1 MNNKMNSH
9 NFQLS
14 HHNFG
19 LTTLPH
25 YGNSCGVSAVFTAL
39 GALGFESD
47 DKLIKMMLHWVTNN
61 IRHNYE
67 FGIAMMKKF
76 YLTDSGKVRDHNE
89 DSVTILKNA
98 NDEYLLIV
106 ADGMGGHRAGEV
118 ASSMVVNHFGQKFSS
133 LTTIGSKIDAINW
146 LKDNITEINTKIID
160 HTKTNPDSLGMG
172 TTTVLALVTKDYL
185 LFGNIG
191 DSSGFVY
198 KNGKLIKATKDHTLV
213 NLLVAAGDLTEEEA
227 KYHPKRN
234 VLMKALG
241 SSEVAELD
249 IFDVDT
255 NIDGILLCSD
265 GLTTMLTKEQIEK
278 VLNDK
283 DLEIEEKI
291 IKLIRKSNARGGTDN
306 ISIAYLVM
314 ESGEE

>member
-1 MNNKMNSH
+1 
-9 NFQLS
+9 
-14 HHNFG
+14 
-19 LTTLPH
+19 
-25 YGNSCGVSAVFTAL
+25 
-39 GALGFESD
+39 
-47 DKLIKMMLHWVTNN
+47 
-61 IRHNYE
+61 
-67 FGIAMMKKF
+67 MKTF

-118 ASSMVVNHFGQKFSS
+118 ASSMVVNHFGQEFSS

-198 KNGKLIKATKDHTLV
+198 KNGKLTKATKDHTLV
-213 NLLVAAGDLTEEEA
+213 NLLVSAGDLTEEEA

-241 SSEVAELD
+241 SSDKAELD

-255 NIDGILLCSD
+255 NIDGVLLCSD
-265 GLTTMLTKEQIEK
+265 GLTSMLSKEQIEK
-278 VLNDK
+278 VLNDTE
-283 DLEIEEKI
+283 LEIEEQVV
-291 IKLIRKSNARGGTDN
+291 KLIRKSNARGGTDN
-306 ISIAYLVM
+306 ISVAYLNC